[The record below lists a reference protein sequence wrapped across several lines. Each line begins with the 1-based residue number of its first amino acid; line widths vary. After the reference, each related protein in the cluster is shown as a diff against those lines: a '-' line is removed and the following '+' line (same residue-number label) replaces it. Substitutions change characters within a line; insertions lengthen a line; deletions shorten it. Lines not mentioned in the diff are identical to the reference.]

1 PLLRLRPGLH
11 AAPGDPDV
19 LPRRPALP
27 LRPDPGQRARTGPAP
42 ADRRLRPRR
51 HRTGVGAGLPVGHRA
66 PGRAGDPVREPG
78 PVNAE
83 APVTPAQT
91 VGPFLSLGLAWPD
104 GPCVVDP
111 ATPGAVR
118 IGGRLLDGRG
128 DPVGDG
134 MIETWQAGPDG
145 RLPEADGRSAGPPAG
160 SSGAA
165 SPGPPAARADPGSF
179 RGFGRCL
186 TDARGAWEIVTLKP
200 APLPAPGG
208 ATEAPHLDV
217 SVFARGLL
225 HRLVTR
231 IYFADEEVANAV

>member
-1 PLLRLRPGLH
+1 VT
-11 AAPGDPDV
+11 V
-19 LPRRPALP
+19 LP
-27 LRPDPGQRARTGPAP
+27 
-42 ADRRLRPRR
+42 
-51 HRTGVGAGLPVGHRA
+51 
-66 PGRAGDPVREPG
+66 
-78 PVNAE
+78 
-83 APVTPAQT
+83 TPAQT

-118 IGGRLLDGRG
+118 VGGRLLDGNG

-134 MIETWQAGPDG
+134 LIETWQADPDG
-145 RLPEADGRSAGPPAG
+145 RFPETGEAPSGPAG
-160 SSGAA
+160 
-165 SPGPPAARADPGSF
+165 F

-186 TDARGAWEIVTLKP
+186 TDATGAWEVVTLKP

-208 ATEAPHLDV
+208 TTEAPHLDV

-231 IYFADEEVANAV
+231 IYFSDEGPANAADPVLLALPDDAARATLVARAGGSGDYRIDIHLQGVHETVFFTV